1 MRSHEVVRL
10 KSSYQTLRIMAR
22 LIRAGGTNPRVRA
35 FALEALHE
43 AHVAPRD
50 VARMV
55 RALHAV
61 ARDTYYVWDPWD
73 AEWLQKV
80 DPQLDDIAAGREGLD
95 CDDKVIL
102 LASLCRAVGI
112 PAYIKAVK
120 IDTRNPDPFDHVY
133 VWVMDPRTGEGVPCD
148 PTKGDSQPGW
158 EPPHRSWQIIDPRD
172 GRVVDRGRG
181 PTPPTRGPDGRGRG
195 RGPVSGSLSPRRA
208 MRRGLKVVA
217 VDPIPY
223 RRLAGPRLGGR
234 PRGVGYVYDWAAGA
248 RGRLA
253 VPEACVGYTSAAQ
266 LEADARA
273 LHAAGGLTEGQSLS
287 RACKARAAGVEL
299 AQLRIDD
306 GQLIQYQRE
315 VRDLVRELLTY
326 PEPLAAI
333 MASWQPTID
342 YHLERLEDKQS
353 QMAVVAEVAEWTGRA
368 LSALGPFTGG
378 ITEVLAILV
387 QLGSLAYQMRQSA
400 SILKGSGV
408 TALKN
413 YGAAMDSYAT
423 IFDEIDRT
431 VKMADGE
438 WVNAQGNRDMI
449 AAALG
454 APVAAPGPFAPA
466 RVPAAPA
473 AEPTGAGLMA
483 AAAALAVMA
492 SGVM

>member
-1 MRSHEVVRL
+1 MRTHEVVRL
-10 KSSYQTLRIMAR
+10 KSSQQTLRIMSR
-22 LIRAGGTNPRVRA
+22 LIRAGGTNPRVRG
-35 FALEALHE
+35 FALDALHE

-50 VARMV
+50 VERMV

-73 AEWLQKV
+73 AEWLQAV
-80 DPQLDDIAAGREGLD
+80 DPQLNDMARGREGMD

-102 LASLCRAVGI
+102 LASLCRSVGV

-133 VWVMDPRTGEGVPCD
+133 VWVVNPRTGQGVPCD

-181 PTPPTRGPDGRGRG
+181 SPPPPRGPNGRG

-223 RRLAGPRLGGR
+223 RPLAGPRLGSR
-234 PRGVGYVYDWAAGA
+234 PRGVGYVFDWAAGA

-253 VPEACVGYTSAAQ
+253 VPDACVGYTDPAK

-273 LHAAGGLTEGQSLS
+273 RFAAGGLTEGQSLS
-287 RACKARAAGVEL
+287 RACTARAATVEL
-299 AQLRIDD
+299 AQFRTDD
-306 GQLIQYQRE
+306 NQLAHYQRE
-315 VRDLVRELLTY
+315 VRDIVREALTY
-326 PEPLAAI
+326 PEPLGAI

-342 YHLERLEDKQS
+342 YHLERLEDKQR
-353 QMAVVAEVAEWTGRA
+353 QVALVAEVADWTGKA
-368 LSALGPFTGG
+368 LSALGPFTAGV
-378 ITEVLAILV
+378 TEVLSVLV
-387 QLGSLAYQMRQSA
+387 QLGSLAYQMRQGA
-400 SILKGSGV
+400 ALLNGSGV
-408 TALKN
+408 AALKG
-413 YGAAMDSYAT
+413 YGAAMDSYAM
-423 IFDEIDRT
+423 IFDEIERT
-431 VKMADGE
+431 VKAADSE
-438 WVNAQGNRDMI
+438 WVNTQRVRDMI

-454 APVAAPGPFAPA
+454 APTAAPGPFAPPRA
-466 RVPAAPA
+466 PAAPPAAPA
-473 AEPTGAGLMA
+473 GAGLMA
-483 AAAALAVMA
+483 AAAAALAVA
-492 SGVM
+492 AAGVL